1 MKRDSESILSYIRN
15 EVKYMYNMNDIFG
28 ECKECVAKDDCPAAA
43 MPGSVMCMV
52 KRMQCGKT
60 HGEELRENRR
70 RCPHCGNFID

>member
-1 MKRDSESILSYIRN
+1 MDD
-15 EVKYMYNMNDIFG
+15 MYDLFEKKCG
-28 ECKECVAKDDCPAAA
+28 RCAAKDDCPAAA

-70 RCPHCGNFID
+70 RCPHCGAIID